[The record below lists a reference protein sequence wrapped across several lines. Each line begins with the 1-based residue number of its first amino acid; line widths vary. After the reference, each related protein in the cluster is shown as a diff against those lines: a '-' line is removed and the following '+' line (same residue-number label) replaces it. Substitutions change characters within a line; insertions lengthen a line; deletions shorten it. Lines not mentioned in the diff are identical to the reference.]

1 MGAIRITP
9 EFNGALVRLI
19 VDKPKGNVFT
29 RAVMIELDEAL
40 TKAQADANVKLITL
54 EGAGPHFSFGASVEE
69 HVKAQ
74 IPQALA
80 ALRKLTLNIAGSKVP
95 VAACVQGVCLGGA
108 FEVVL
113 ACHFVFAAPD
123 SRMGLPEIK
132 LGVFPPV
139 ACALL
144 VKKFGQAIADRMI
157 LSGEELTGEQLR
169 NLGLVHHVYPAGE
182 LATEVQAW
190 FKRTLAGYSA
200 SSLRHATAASREP
213 LMKCLEERMIAH
225 EKAYVEGLMSTHDAN
240 EGIAAF
246 LEKRNPAWRNA

>member
-1 MGAIRITP
+1 MGAIRTST
-9 EFNGALVRLI
+9 EFNGALVRLT

-29 RAVMIELDEAL
+29 RAVMLELDEAV

-74 IPQALA
+74 IPAALA
-80 ALRKLTLNIAGSKVP
+80 ALRKLTLTVAGSKVP

-108 FEVVL
+108 FEIVL
-113 ACHFVFAAPD
+113 ACHLVFAAPD
-123 SRMGLPEIK
+123 ARFGLPEIK

-144 VKKFGQAIADRMI
+144 VKKFGQAITDRLI

-182 LATEVQAW
+182 LAVEVQAW
-190 FKRTLAGYSA
+190 FKRTLNGYSA
-200 SSLRHATAASREP
+200 SSLRHATQAAREP
-213 LMKCLEERMIAH
+213 LMKCLEERLVAH
-225 EKAYVEGLMSTHDAN
+225 EKAYVESLMATHDAN

-246 LEKRNPAWRNA
+246 IEKRNPTWRNA

>member
-1 MGAIRITP
+1 MGAVRTIS
-9 EFNGALVRLI
+9 ECNGSLFRLV

-29 RAVMIELDEAL
+29 RAVMLELDEAL
-40 TKAQADANVKLITL
+40 TQAQRDANVKLITL

-69 HVKAQ
+69 HVREQ

-80 ALRKLTLNIAGSKVP
+80 ALRKLTLTIAGSKVP

-113 ACHFVFAAPD
+113 ACHFTFAAPD
-123 SRMGLPEIK
+123 ARMGLPEIK

-144 VKKFGQAIADRMI
+144 AKKFGQAIADRMI

-169 NLGLVHHVYPAGE
+169 NFGLVHHVYPAAE
-182 LATEVQAW
+182 LTAEVQAW
-190 FKRTLAGYSA
+190 FKRTLGMYSA
-200 SSLRHATAASREP
+200 SSIRHATQAAREP
-213 LMKCLEERMIAH
+213 LMKCLEERLIAH
-225 EKAYVEGLMSTHDAN
+225 EKTYIEQLMATHDAN

-246 LEKRNPAWRNA
+246 LEKRNAAWRNA

>member
-1 MGAIRITP
+1 MSDVQIQSA
-9 EFNGALVRLI
+9 FDGALVRL
-19 VDKPKGNVFT
+19 VVNKPKGNVFS
-29 RAVMIELDEAL
+29 RAVMLELDAAVI
-40 TKAQADANVKLITL
+40 KAQASPAAKLITIQ
-54 EGAGPHFSFGASVEE
+54 GAGPHFSFGASVEE
-69 HVKAQ
+69 HIREQ

-80 ALRKLTLNIAGSKVP
+80 ALRQLVLTIAGSKVP

-123 SRMGLPEIK
+123 ARMGLPEIK

-144 VKKFGQAIADRMI
+144 VKKIGQAVADRMI

-169 NLGLVHHVYPAGE
+169 GVGLVHHVYAANE
-182 LATEVQAW
+182 LQSGVDEW
-190 FKRTLAGYSA
+190 FKRTLLTYSA
-200 SSLRHATAASREP
+200 SSLRHATAATHEP
-213 LMKCLEERMIAH
+213 LMKCLAERLESF
-225 EKAYVEGLMSTHDAN
+225 EKSYVEGLMATHDAN

-246 LEKRNPAWRNA
+246 IERRTPQWRNA

>member
-1 MGAIRITP
+1 MPDIQA
-9 EFNGALVRLI
+9 EKLFDGALVRLI
-19 VDKPKGNVFT
+19 VSKPKGNVFS
-29 RAVMIELDEAL
+29 RAVMLELEAAL
-40 TKAQADANVKLITL
+40 ARAQADAAVKLITL

-69 HVKAQ
+69 HIKSQ

-80 ALRKLTLNIAGSKVP
+80 ALRKLTLTISRSPVP

-113 ACHFVFAAPD
+113 ACHFIFAAPD
-123 SRMGLPEIK
+123 ARMGLPEIR

-144 VKKFGQAIADRMI
+144 VKKAGQALADRMI

-169 NLGLVHHVYPAGE
+169 ALGLVHHVYPAGD
-182 LATEVQAW
+182 LAAEVQAW
-190 FKRTLAGYSA
+190 FRRTLLECSA
-200 SSLRHATAASREP
+200 SSLRHATQAARYP
-213 LMKCLEERMIAH
+213 LNKCLEENL
-225 EKAYVEGLMSTHDAN
+225 EKFEKDYVERLMATHDAN

-246 LEKRNPAWRNA
+246 MEKRKPAWRNA